1 VTLDGTDVRELDL
14 KWLRSQMAIVS
25 QEPMLFHGTVS
36 ENIRY
41 GNPAATDEQVRP
53 AARIR
58 TAFTRIH
65 AALTRSHTAFIA
77 PRIHPAFIAPS

>member
-41 GNPAATDEQVRP
+41 GNPAASDEQVRP
-53 AARIR
+53 AARIHR
-58 TAFTRIH
+58 AFIPPSYS
-65 AALTRSHTAFIA
+65 LHTAFIQ
-77 PRIHPAFIAPS
+77 PSYSLHTAFIEP